1 MKRLLMVQPTLDP
14 PGGGNAV
21 AAIAL
26 EALAAEYDVT
36 LLIWRRPD
44 LTAVDRYFGTRLA
57 GANLTIVTPPSIA
70 RAVELTGLRAAS
82 FKRHA
87 LFRAARRIAA
97 EFDVVVSMANEID
110 VGRTALQYVHYP
122 WRAWPRPDYD
132 LRWYHRPFGALA
144 VYYALVQFI
153 SPASSASIAR
163 NLTLT
168 NSAWTGRLYEHVYD
182 APWRVLHPPVAG
194 VWTPRPWDAR
204 DDAFV
209 IVGRISPEKEIER
222 AIRIVR
228 SLDRPIPLRVVG
240 SIDDRRYH
248 RQLRRSAG
256 PDVTF
261 HVDVPREQLLDLLG
275 RTRYGIHCMEEEH
288 FGIAIAEMLHSGCIP
303 FVRAGGGAV
312 EIVPDPR
319 LTWSSDEE
327 AVAKIGATI
336 ADSTRQ
342 EELRSYC
349 AGRAGEFSVERFR
362 RGLLDAVAEQAV
374 LTQVQ

>member
-1 MKRLLMVQPTLDP
+1 MKRLLMVQPSLDP

-36 LLIWRRPD
+36 LLMWHRPD
-44 LTAVDRYFGTRLA
+44 LAAVDRYYGTRLQGVKLA
-57 GANLTIVTPPSIA
+57 IVGPPLIT
-70 RAVELTGLRAAS
+70 RAADLTGLRLAAL
-82 FKRHA
+82 KRQI
-87 LFRAARRIAA
+87 LFRAARRAA
-97 EFDVVVSMANEID
+97 ANFDVILSMSNEID
-110 VGRTALQYVHYP
+110 VGRPAVQYVHYP
-122 WRAWPRPDYD
+122 WRAWPRPDHD
-132 LRWYHRPFGALA
+132 LRWYHRLFGVLDG
-144 VYYALVQFI
+144 YYAFLQLVA
-153 SPASSASIAR
+153 PASKESIAR

-168 NSAWTGRLYEHVYD
+168 NSGWTGRLYEQVYA
-182 APWRVLHPPVAG
+182 APWRVLHPPVNGA
-194 VWTPRPWDAR
+194 WKPRPWSER
-204 DDAFV
+204 ENAFV
-209 IVGRISPEKEIER
+209 IVGRISSEKEIER

-228 SLDRPIPLRVVG
+228 ALDPPMPLRIAG
-240 SIDDRRYH
+240 SIDDRSYYR
-248 RQLRRSAG
+248 RLRASAG

-261 HVDVPREQLLDLLG
+261 HTDLTREALLDLLG

-319 LTWSSDEE
+319 LTWFSDED

-336 ADSTRQ
+336 ADPARQ

-349 AGRAGEFSVERFR
+349 AGRASEFSVERFR
-362 RGLLDAVAEQAV
+362 RGLLHAVAEQAAA
-374 LTQVQ
+374 TQAQ